1 MALFGGGKPDHP
13 MVDIKQA
20 KKLISE
26 LPVNDALKALDE
38 VTFWLDSVS
47 RTEGF
52 KVDYRYQLID
62 MLDQAAKSHQ
72 RKLAQ
77 DYLATDRQE
86 KFRENQLWKAEYEF
100 WKMLGNAYIQ
110 CVEQFQSG
118 ASGAGGIKKDLP
130 TIIARA
136 LRSLTVQL
144 KWVLLRYG
152 PVDDQLWGDLGRL
165 YHFAETRHFAISP
178 VEIYPGAHGGGT
190 VQQEFLKALMLGV
203 SSTDGLTPL
212 KQEVAER
219 AVAHFGG
226 LYTTQPKAGPG
237 CNYFFDLS
245 MRKPPA
251 RVLKGVTPNE
261 MTRFFGAGKALPA
274 LGQLVQ
280 DIKAKDG
287 VPSDVNLG
295 GSFDTDLVLSVLRHL
310 GMYWSDRPPARSSER
325 RKIATRMTVVHGF
338 KQVLLCVTPA
348 SDSNEDASL
357 DFQTKDSRE
366 SWIVENVSEG
376 GFGAIVPQVKGDW
389 IKVGTLLGVQTET
402 AKYWG
407 TGVVRRLTRDEFQQ
421 RRVGIQLLSSAVIP
435 VKLWPAGTVS
445 SINVTRGGD
454 SAILLSTSPDKNGEI
469 TLLLNVGNYTPS
481 QALEMGVHGK
491 QYYLMPSRLVE
502 GGEDFDVAKFKVM
515 QRE

>member
-26 LPVNDALKALDE
+26 LPVHDALKALDE
-38 VTFWLDSVS
+38 VTFWIDSVI

-52 KVDYRYQLID
+52 KLDYRYQLFD
-62 MLDQAAKSHQ
+62 LLDQAAKGHQ

-77 DYLATDRQE
+77 DYLATDRQA
-86 KFRENQLWKAEYEF
+86 KFRENQLWTAEYEF

-118 ASGAGGIKKDLP
+118 AGGAAAIKKDLP
-130 TIIARA
+130 AIVARA
-136 LRSLTVQL
+136 LRALTLQL
-144 KWVLLRYG
+144 KWELLRYG
-152 PVDDQLWGDLGRL
+152 PIEDRLWGDLGRL
-165 YHFAETRHFAISP
+165 YHFAETRRFAAME
-178 VEIYPGAHGGGT
+178 VEIFPGAHGKGT
-190 VQQEFLKALMLGV
+190 VQQEFLKALLLGV

-212 KQEVAER
+212 KQEIAER
-219 AVAHFGG
+219 AVAHFGS
-226 LYTTQPKAGPG
+226 LYTIQAKPGPG
-237 CNYFFDLS
+237 CNYFFDLA
-245 MRKPPA
+245 MRRPGT
-251 RVLKGVTPNE
+251 RVRKGVEANE
-261 MTRFFGAGKALPA
+261 TTRFFGAGKAVPA
-274 LGQLVQ
+274 LAQLIQ

-295 GSFDTDLVLSVLRHL
+295 GAYDLDVVLSVLRHL

-325 RKIATRMTVVHGF
+325 RMIATRMTVVHGF
-338 KQVLLCVTPA
+338 KQVLHCVEPVPEE
-348 SDSNEDASL
+348 SSL
-357 DFQTKDSRE
+357 DFHAKNDCE

-389 IKVGTLLGVQTET
+389 IKVGSLLGVQTET
-402 AKYWG
+402 AQYWG
-407 TGVVRRLTRDEFQQ
+407 AGVVRRLTRDEFQQ

-435 VKLWPAGTVS
+435 VKLWPTGTVS
-445 SINVTRGGD
+445 SINVTRSGD
-454 SAILLSTSPDKNGEI
+454 YAILLSTSPDKSGEV
-469 TLLLNVGNYTPS
+469 TLLLNVGTFTPS
-481 QALEMGVHGK
+481 QALEMGVRGK
-491 QYYLMPSRLVE
+491 LYYLMPSRLVE